1 MTGKT
6 PAYPRSVNVVDLA
19 PAPFNCARDAID
31 YAKSHGIVGVMS
43 NTDTNGKGEVSI
55 SLSSLDKM
63 LSGSAV
69 KKSATPALHYAAL
82 VRLRDII
89 RESFIAEVH
98 PDYLKGADGRRSPA
112 NGVNPT
118 VEIAI
123 LYGCA
128 AYMDYPC
135 RVKTTLKVHA
145 DAHHPTKAYS
155 YEITNVEVLRGNAES
170 VIRPSDNTPTFDVSI
185 LLQGVRGVNGELLLE
200 AAATAPA
207 DTNAPT

>member
-1 MTGKT
+1 MN
-6 PAYPRSVNVVDLA
+6 YPEKVNIIDLA
-19 PAPFNCARDAID
+19 PAPFNCAKDAII

-43 NTDTNGKGEVSI
+43 NADTNGKGEVSI
-55 SLSSLDKM
+55 SLTSLDKM

-69 KKSATPALHYAAL
+69 EKSATPALHYAAL

-89 RESFIAEVH
+89 RESFIAEMH
-98 PDYLKGADGRRSPA
+98 PDYIKGPDGKRSPT
-112 NGVNPT
+112 NGTNPM

-135 RVKTTLKVHA
+135 RVKTTLKIHA
-145 DAHHPTKAYS
+145 DTHQPTKAYS

-170 VIRPSDNTPTFDVSI
+170 VIRPSNNTSTFDVSI
-185 LLQGVRGVNGELLLE
+185 LLNGVLDVNGVPLLKS
-200 AAATAPA
+200 APEKSNNR
-207 DTNAPT
+207 TEE